1 MARTVRLTPRFIEG
15 LRACGV
21 TRGSEASAAVGA
33 TLAALAEA
41 SELPGL
47 LDTEAL
53 IPPTGR
59 ALVRRVPG
67 RNLWL
72 WYKANEA
79 EIVAIRA
86 LRVPP
91 MPIVRDE

>member
-1 MARTVRLTPRFIEG
+1 MARTVRLTPRFIEA

-21 TRGSEASAAVGA
+21 NRGSDASAAVGA
-33 TLAALAEA
+33 TLAALSET

-72 WYKANEA
+72 WYKANDA
-79 EIVAIRA
+79 ELVALRA
-86 LRVPP
+86 TRVPP
-91 MPIVRDE
+91 TPILEDE